1 MDEKR
6 SILSAVPN
14 ERSIKIIMGRSMD
27 YIRISELKC
36 VCRARNKYFLNE
48 PYHPLVDPV
57 DDTICDAV
65 KNLKKQLQPSLMMQ
79 EIFERSAASG
89 EWQW

>member
-1 MDEKR
+1 
-6 SILSAVPN
+6 
-14 ERSIKIIMGRSMD
+14 
-27 YIRISELKC
+27 
-36 VCRARNKYFLNE
+36 
-48 PYHPLVDPV
+48 LVDPV